1 MAFYCSHIA
10 LHTIQEN
17 ENVMIYGPVVMNAE
31 IICYKDDWER
41 VKTLGISQG
50 REQEKAVARKSYPQI
65 EEVQDITQKGILYSL
80 ETEQV
85 DAVVLD
91 ISKAAKAPQYLSKPL
106 SETDYISY
114 VMVVDKEFIRTE
126 AFADFVRGY
135 NEAVAKLNEP
145 EYLAE
150 KLGVSKEW
158 LADKKI
164 NFLQLEEAPE

>member
-31 IICYKDDWER
+31 IICYKDDWEQ

-65 EEVQDITQKGILYSL
+65 EGVQDITQKGILYSL

-91 ISKAAKAPQYLSKPL
+91 ISKAAKAPQYLSRPL

-114 VMVVDKEFIRTE
+114 VMVVDKEFMRTE

-135 NEAVAKLNEP
+135 NEAAAKLNEP